1 MVPAAVDVTT
11 ILFPLT
17 TLLPLTILFL
27 MFFLLPL
34 RALPQP
40 VATSNLP
47 PILFQLDSSE
57 SALGHSKSA
66 EQCIFIARQGGSE
79 KQSSHPLVVAVVS
92 LVVLLAALANPA
104 APAAVR
110 ERSRPLVVAVVSVVV
125 LLAALANPAAPA
137 ALRERSRPLVVAVV
151 NLVVLLAGLAD
162 PAAATAAQER
172 SRLVVVAMVSPRELP
187 EMWRFNQVL
196 VVVQGLLMEFLMV
209 WTGSC
214 SLGRLAF
221 LLHPLL
227 RMAPVV
233 LLELVPPATSQA
245 LIAVCLVARRVRQ
258 TQPTWTGLCLLGS
271 YILCLRRT
279 VTVGRRESAGPVV
292 RNLLMKAK
300 VLGEGLLRKA
310 VALMGRAAAWVMEDP
325 PIMMTFMSQGDG
337 EICYHHRDEGLA
349 SG

>member
-1 MVPAAVDVTT
+1 MGTCHVPVPTCLAAANNLAGPPVGWERIRLVTVAMANPAA
-11 ILFPLT
+11 
-17 TLLPLTILFL
+17 
-27 MFFLLPL
+27 
-34 RALPQP
+34 A
-40 VATSNLP
+40 VA
-47 PILFQLDSSE
+47 
-57 SALGHSKSA
+57 
-66 EQCIFIARQGGSE
+66 ARE
-79 KQSSHPLVVAVVS
+79 SSHPLVVAVVS

-104 APAAVR
+104 APAAV
-110 ERSRPLVVAVVSVVV
+110 
-125 LLAALANPAAPA
+125 
-137 ALRERSRPLVVAVV
+137 RERSRPLVVAVV

-258 TQPTWTGLCLLGS
+258 TQQTWTGLCLLGR

-310 VALMGRAAAWVMEDP
+310 VALMGRAAAWVMEYLSLFLERVKGRSCAFCWP
-325 PIMMTFMSQGDG
+325 GQPLWTVARIS
-337 EICYHHRDEGLA
+337 L
-349 SG
+349 

>member
-1 MVPAAVDVTT
+1 MGTCHVPVPTCLAAANNLAGPPVGWERIRLVTVAMANPAA
-11 ILFPLT
+11 
-17 TLLPLTILFL
+17 
-27 MFFLLPL
+27 
-34 RALPQP
+34 A
-40 VATSNLP
+40 VA
-47 PILFQLDSSE
+47 
-57 SALGHSKSA
+57 
-66 EQCIFIARQGGSE
+66 ARE
-79 KQSSHPLVVAVVS
+79 SSHPLVVAVVS

-245 LIAVCLVARRVRQ
+245 LIAVCL
-258 TQPTWTGLCLLGS
+258 
-271 YILCLRRT
+271 
-279 VTVGRRESAGPVV
+279 
-292 RNLLMKAK
+292 
-300 VLGEGLLRKA
+300 
-310 VALMGRAAAWVMEDP
+310 
-325 PIMMTFMSQGDG
+325 
-337 EICYHHRDEGLA
+337 
-349 SG
+349 